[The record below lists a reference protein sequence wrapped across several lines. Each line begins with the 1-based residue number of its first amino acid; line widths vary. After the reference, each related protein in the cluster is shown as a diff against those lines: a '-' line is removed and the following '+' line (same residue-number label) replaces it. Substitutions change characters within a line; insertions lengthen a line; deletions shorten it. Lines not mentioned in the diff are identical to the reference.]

1 MGNSTLY
8 EKFGIRPENS
18 NVEDEQE
25 RDEKLEVQRETRK
38 TTG

>member
-1 MGNSTLY
+1 MGNFTLY
-8 EKFGIRPENS
+8 EKFGVRPENS

-25 RDEKLEVQRETRK
+25 RGEKLDVQRETRK